1 MRLRQVAPQRHTAA
15 HCLAWTPVEF
25 IPKKS
30 RLICCAGQAQLAPEM
45 QRFREALASLTV
57 KTDNIRAAANAAV
70 AAANSGNPKGTD
82 KQTARR
88 VAKTVISA
96 LAAERDG
103 ARRVNLW
110 FLLDAM
116 LFVRLTLPRVF
127 VGCAQ
132 INTSCLL

>member
-1 MRLRQVAPQRHTAA
+1 
-15 HCLAWTPVEF
+15 
-25 IPKKS
+25 
-30 RLICCAGQAQLAPEM
+30 M

-57 KTDNIRAAANAAV
+57 KTDNIRAAASAAV
-70 AAANSGNPKGTD
+70 AAANLGNPKGTD

-116 LFVRLTLPRVF
+116 LFVRLTVF
-127 VGCAQ
+127 IFVVGCSE
-132 INTSCLL
+132 IYTSCLL